1 MEKNVGEVAA
11 NYFLEGFSCAEAV
24 LMSLASAQ
32 GISSPL
38 IPKIA
43 TAFGSGLSCTNGMC
57 GALSGGILALSL
69 VKGKTTKED
78 DRRELYS
85 DVQELTRLFEK
96 RFESQECTKL
106 LGFSLSDADAGVQFV
121 EKDCKNAKCVHYVSY
136 VANKV
141 NQRVEN

>member
-1 MEKNVGEVAA
+1 MENSVGNVAA
-11 NYFLEGFSCAEAV
+11 THFLEGFSCAEAV
-24 LMSLASAQ
+24 LMSIASAQ

-69 VKGKTTKED
+69 VKSKT

-85 DVQELTRLFEK
+85 DVQELTHLFEK
-96 RFESQECTKL
+96 RFESNECTKL
-106 LGFSLSDADAGVQFV
+106 LGFSLSDADAGEKFV
-121 EKDCKNAKCVHYVSY
+121 KGDCLKTKCVHYVSY
-136 VANKV
+136 VANEV
-141 NQRVEN
+141 HQRVKS

>member
-1 MEKNVGEVAA
+1 MENSVGNVAA
-11 NYFLEGFSCAEAV
+11 THFLEGFSCAEAV
-24 LMSLASAQ
+24 LMSIASAQ

-69 VKGKTTKED
+69 IKGKTTKED

-96 RFESQECTKL
+96 RFESNECTKL
-106 LGFSLSDADAGVQFV
+106 LGFSLSDADAGEKFV
-121 EKDCKNAKCVHYVSY
+121 KGDCLKTKCVHYVSY
-136 VANKV
+136 VANEV
-141 NQRVEN
+141 HQRVKS

>member
-1 MEKNVGEVAA
+1 MQPVGEVAA
-11 NYFLEGFSCAEAV
+11 THFLEGFSCSEAV
-24 LMSLASAQ
+24 LMSIASAQ

-69 VKGKTTKED
+69 LKGRTSKED

-96 RFESQECTKL
+96 QFSHHECTKL
-106 LGFSLSDADAGVQFV
+106 LGFSLSEAEAGTKFV
-121 EKDCKNAKCVHYVSY
+121 EGDCKNAKCVHYVSY
-136 VANKV
+136 VANEV
-141 NQRVEN
+141 NQRM